1 MGKPFGGSPQIAF
14 PETLLQARGSGMG
27 CFRPGIARERC
38 GSRPRQRRTPA
49 RPAAHIHAR
58 LCRAGGPQ
66 LAGKGPV
73 SRFIPALELD
83 RSLRGEGGGV
93 GRKLIQTVPCQAGL
107 ACRSVHAATTAGD
120 APWHQSGG
128 QPHRPTRVR
137 KSVRLVP
144 HSAGRVPLSLLS
156 DKMLQHSGRSSGA
169 CRGRHATVFGGSTDC
184 SAISAHRRKEAAKH
198 GRRGT
203 QACPLRGGCPL
214 QALRPLPAQ
223 VLRRIGVI
231 RPPRRRQAASQAV
244 PAPVAAHRGGQHGIA
259 STSALRPGAAGL
271 SGHKGQTPL
280 PKKGCSTHLR
290 APHMK
295 GTAGRLAGRAPA
307 KEEESGDGRRAG
319 ADGCAPRR
327 TAGPAPRRTAGP
339 ARSLARKPAG
349 RAAPRSA
356 SRGHQQRPERRRMK
370 QRQRR
375 RRRKRV
381 LPHRSACWST

>member
-1 MGKPFGGSPQIAF
+1 MAF

-83 RSLRGEGGGV
+83 RSLRGEAGGV

-169 CRGRHATVFGGSTDC
+169 VTPPCSVAVQTV
-184 SAISAHRRKEAAKH
+184 
-198 GRRGT
+198 
-203 QACPLRGGCPL
+203 
-214 QALRPLPAQ
+214 
-223 VLRRIGVI
+223 
-231 RPPRRRQAASQAV
+231 V
-244 PAPVAAHRGGQHGIA
+244 PF
-259 STSALRPGAAGL
+259 L
-271 SGHKGQTPL
+271 
-280 PKKGCSTHLR
+280 
-290 APHMK
+290 
-295 GTAGRLAGRAPA
+295 
-307 KEEESGDGRRAG
+307 
-319 ADGCAPRR
+319 R
-327 TAGPAPRRTAGP
+327 TAGKRQQNTAGGVRRH
-339 ARSLARKPAG
+339 ALCGA
-349 RAAPRSA
+349 AAPC
-356 SRGHQQRPERRRMK
+356 RRCGPS
-370 QRQRR
+370 
-375 RRRKRV
+375 
-381 LPHRSACWST
+381 PHRFCVG